1 MNTFK
6 RSLIPAWVFI
16 RFKPPEEGNC
26 WELQLG
32 ACFSSYL
39 SSLNFSG
46 QSTGFVNPALL
57 QRSISL
63 IAKQFACLQH
73 GGNQWPLITVA
84 RGHFWT
90 LQQQTG
96 CKLAQLCQN
105 DLFTRPLNIDRFSSH
120 LISSES
126 ICCLKKV
133 WFTFDQ
139 FCLFF
144 SWGSLSHKLYNTS
157 EDRKKI
163 HIEAGEVGTEASYGG
178 IKGFI
183 YLNVRCLWCKY
194 L

>member
-16 RFKPPEEGNC
+16 KFKPPEEGSC
-26 WELQLG
+26 WELQPG
-32 ACFSSYL
+32 PCFSSYL

-73 GGNQWPLITVA
+73 GGNQWPLITGA

-105 DLFTRPLNIDRFSSH
+105 DLFTRPLNYWQVFISSYFIRLYLLYQESMVH
-120 LISSES
+120 FWSILFVLFLRKLIS
-126 ICCLKKV
+126 
-133 WFTFDQ
+133 
-139 FCLFF
+139 
-144 SWGSLSHKLYNTS
+144 
-157 EDRKKI
+157 
-163 HIEAGEVGTEASYGG
+163 
-178 IKGFI
+178 
-183 YLNVRCLWCKY
+183 
-194 L
+194 